1 VERQTLVLNEAIC
14 LDLVSFPNPV
24 FSMMYQGIAEAIS
37 FSSAPSSLNE
47 VLRIYKGNKLECR
60 GGEVCSSRNTL
71 TQTLSFETPVGHIV
85 LNYPHIYLLEN
96 MRYILVE

>member
-14 LDLVSFPNPV
+14 LDLVSFANPV

-60 GGEVCSSRNTL
+60 GWRGMFFKKHSHSN
-71 TQTLSFETPVGHIV
+71 FV
-85 LNYPHIYLLEN
+85 L
-96 MRYILVE
+96 